1 MTACRTSGKL
11 TGCEVCISRPDAP
24 CAGDPDI
31 SQGSM
36 LPSIRHESFVP
47 DRVFDDGDVI
57 ELGSLKIKVLF
68 TPGHTVGSCC
78 FLVNDAIFSGD
89 TLFAG
94 SMGRT
99 DLPTGSSRDMRESL
113 KRLAD
118 LEGDYNVY
126 PGHGPSTTLERE
138 RRYNP
143 FLNEEGFY

>member
-1 MTACRTSGKL
+1 
-11 TGCEVCISRPDAP
+11 
-24 CAGDPDI
+24 
-31 SQGSM
+31 
-36 LPSIRHESFVP
+36 
-47 DRVFDDGDVI
+47 
-57 ELGSLKIKVLF
+57 
-68 TPGHTVGSCC
+68 
-78 FLVNDAIFSGD
+78 
-89 TLFAG
+89 
-94 SMGRT
+94 MGRT

>member
-1 MTACRTSGKL
+1 
-11 TGCEVCISRPDAP
+11 
-24 CAGDPDI
+24 
-31 SQGSM
+31 M

-113 KRLAD
+113 QRLAD
-118 LEGDYNVY
+118 LEGDDNVY